1 VSALNRALNSLHG
14 LWLGDAFG
22 GHFEFEAV
30 DWDRPKRA
38 ALQRR
43 LPNPVWRF
51 TDDTQMA
58 LSVYDT
64 LRHDGEIQPDKLAS
78 SFAQHFDIS
87 RGYGSAAEKLLWDI
101 QAGGEWNA
109 LSSAMFGGMGSY
121 GNGSAMRVAPLGA
134 YFAEDT
140 QKLIE
145 NARNSSIPTHT
156 HPDGI
161 AGAIAVALA
170 AGQAALF
177 ALSDTKPEPE
187 KFWASLLTNVPDG
200 ELAKRLAIAASL
212 DIKQSTALAAKR
224 LGCGWDV
231 SAVDTVPF
239 ALWVAIKHINNF
251 EEALWQTISVGGDAD
266 TTGAIVGG
274 IVASYGGKACL
285 PEVWIKRCEPLPTW
299 AFD

>member
-1 VSALNRALNSLHG
+1 MSALTRALDSLHG
-14 LWLGDAFG
+14 LWLGDALG

-38 ALQRR
+38 ALQRH
-43 LPNPVWRF
+43 LPNPVWGF

-64 LRHDGEIQPDKLAS
+64 LRRDGEIQPANLAS

-87 RGYGSAAEKLLWDI
+87 RGYGSGAEKLLWDI
-101 QAGGEWNA
+101 QAGGDWKA
-109 LSSAMFGGMGSY
+109 LSAASFGGMGSY

-145 NARNSSIPTHT
+145 NAKNSSIPTHT
-156 HPDGI
+156 HPDAI

-170 AGQAALF
+170 AGQATLF

-200 ELAKRLAIAASL
+200 ELAKRLALAASL
-212 DIKQSTALAAKR
+212 DMKQSTTLAAKR

-231 SAVDTVPF
+231 SAIDTVPF
-239 ALWVAIKHINNF
+239 ALWVAIKHINDF

-274 IVASYGGKACL
+274 IIASYGGQACL
-285 PEVWIKRCEPLPTW
+285 PEAWISRCEPLPAW